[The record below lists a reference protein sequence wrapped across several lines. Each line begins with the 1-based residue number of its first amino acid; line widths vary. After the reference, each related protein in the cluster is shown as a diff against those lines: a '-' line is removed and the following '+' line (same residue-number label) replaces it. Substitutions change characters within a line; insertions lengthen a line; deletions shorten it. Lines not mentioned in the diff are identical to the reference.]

1 LKYIEKAILGVY
13 YITWGKPAKKL
24 ERGRKLNGKG
34 DTDSR
39 KELLLHELIVSRE
52 CGIILS

>member
-24 ERGRKLNGKG
+24 QRGRKLNGKG
-34 DTDSR
+34 DRLQKGTLAARTHRQQGVWHHTS
-39 KELLLHELIVSRE
+39 
-52 CGIILS
+52 